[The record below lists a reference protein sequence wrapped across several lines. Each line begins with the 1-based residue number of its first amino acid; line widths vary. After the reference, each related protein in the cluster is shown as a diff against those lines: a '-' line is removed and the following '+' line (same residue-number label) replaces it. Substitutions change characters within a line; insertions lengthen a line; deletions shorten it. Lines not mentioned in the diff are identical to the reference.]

1 MTENER
7 LTHSRASGIKTG
19 YWSPSTK
26 AELVE
31 RLAAYEDTGLE
42 PQEVQALADDSRRSD
57 EAAAG
62 WISVEDKL
70 PPLGQ
75 MVIVCREY
83 AWGEAKVEQGCR
95 DLGGL
100 VAVCTAPA
108 PSRSPTGCRSL
119 APPKEVSSR
128 DQS

>member
-7 LTHSRASGIKTG
+7 MTHRRDSGIKTG
-19 YWSPSTK
+19 YWSPNK
-26 AELVE
+26 KEELVQ

-42 PQEVQALADDSRRSD
+42 PQEIQALAAASDSPD

-75 MVIVCREY
+75 MVIVYREY
-83 AWGEAKVEQGCR
+83 AWGDVKVEQGCR
-95 DLGGL
+95 DLNGWWRVYGTRTKRITHWMPL
-100 VAVCTAPA
+100 PQ
-108 PSRSPTGCRSL
+108 
-119 APPKEVSSR
+119 PPKEVSRR
-128 DQS
+128 DQG